1 MAISIR
7 IRTPETELEWA
18 NYYDLR
24 YRILREPLN
33 QLRGSEKNEGDAA
46 GIHFALFEDIQLI
59 GIARLDKMDETIYQV
74 RFVAI
79 DFPFQGKG
87 YCQSIMKA
95 IEEKAHQLNATKI
108 ILHARENAVEFY
120 KSLAYSIIEPSHLLF
135 GQIQHYLMEKQLR

>member
-1 MAISIR
+1 MAISIS

-33 QLRGSEKNEGDAA
+33 QLRGSEKNDGDAA
-46 GIHFALFEDIQLI
+46 GIHFALYDYIQLI

-87 YCQSIMKA
+87 YGQSIMKA
-95 IEEKAHQLNATKI
+95 VEEKSLQLNATKI

-120 KSLAYSIIEPSHLLF
+120 KSLSYSLLEPSHLLF
-135 GQIQHYLMEKQLR
+135 GQVQHYLMEKIL

>member
-7 IRTPETELEWA
+7 PPETELEWA

-24 YRILREPLN
+24 YRILRAPLN
-33 QLRGSEKNEGDAA
+33 QLRGSEKNEGDLT
-46 GIHFALFEDIQLI
+46 GIHFALYKYQQLI
-59 GIARLDKMDETIYQV
+59 GIARLDHMNELIYQV

-79 DFPFQGKG
+79 DSPFQGKSFG
-87 YCQSIMKA
+87 KLIMKA
-95 IEEKAHQLNATKI
+95 VEEKVLQLNGDKI

-120 KSLAYSIIEPSHLLF
+120 KALAYSIIEPSHLLF

>member
-33 QLRGSEKNEGDAA
+33 QLRGSEKNEGDLT
-46 GIHFALFEDIQLI
+46 GIHFALYKYQQLI
-59 GIARLDKMDETIYQV
+59 GIARLDHMNELIYQV

-79 DFPFQGKG
+79 DSPFQGKSYG
-87 YCQSIMKA
+87 KLIMKA
-95 IEEKAHQLNATKI
+95 VEEKVLQLNGDKI

-120 KSLAYSIIEPSHLLF
+120 KSLAYSMIEPSHLLF
-135 GQIQHYLMEKQLR
+135 GQIQHYLMEKKIR

>member
-7 IRTPETELEWA
+7 PPETELEWA

-24 YRILREPLN
+24 YRILRA
-33 QLRGSEKNEGDAA
+33 S
-46 GIHFALFEDIQLI
+46 GIHFALYDDIQLI

-79 DFPFQGKG
+79 DLPFQGKG
-87 YCQSIMKA
+87 YGQSIMKA
-95 IEEKAHQLNATKI
+95 VEDSAQQLNATKI

-135 GQIQHYLMEKQLR
+135 GQVQHYLMEKVL

>member
-7 IRTPETELEWA
+7 PPETHEEWD

-24 YRILREPLN
+24 FRILRAPLN
-33 QLRGSEKNEGDAA
+33 QLRGSEKNEGDLT
-46 GIHFALFEDIQLI
+46 GIHFALYEHQQLI
-59 GIARLDKMDETIYQV
+59 GIARLDHMNELIYQV

-79 DFPFQGKG
+79 DTPFQGKSYG
-87 YCQSIMKA
+87 KLIMKA
-95 IEEKAHQLNATKI
+95 VEEKVLQFKGEKI

-135 GQIQHYLMEKQLR
+135 GQVQHYLMEKIL